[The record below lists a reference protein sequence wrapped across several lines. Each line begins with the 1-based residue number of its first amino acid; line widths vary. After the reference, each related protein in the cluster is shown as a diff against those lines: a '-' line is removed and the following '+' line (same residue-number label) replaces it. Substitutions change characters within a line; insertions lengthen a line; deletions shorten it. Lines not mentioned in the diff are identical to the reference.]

1 MSPSCEYMDLRPF
14 VLSISILRHINLNIT
29 DTLTHA
35 LMSRRGEVE
44 FNQQKSSDPFRYG
57 AKKKKKIEKEEDAGI
72 HDVLTDVYSC
82 RTKKKDKRG
91 EQGNKDPSFQT
102 PLSYDLIFFIYT
114 LYRAG
119 LLELP
124 IYVLVYW
131 LSCFPQLT
139 RLGGKHL
146 I

>member
-44 FNQQKSSDPFRYG
+44 FNQQKSSDPFGYG
-57 AKKKKKIEKEEDAGI
+57 AKKKIEKEEEEDAGI

-82 RTKKKDKRG
+82 RPKKKKKKKKTK
-91 EQGNKDPSFQT
+91 EANKET
-102 PLSYDLIFFIYT
+102 KIHLS
-114 LYRAG
+114 R
-119 LLELP
+119 LP
-124 IYVLVYW
+124 
-131 LSCFPQLT
+131 CHMT
-139 RLGGKHL
+139 
-146 I
+146 

>member
-1 MSPSCEYMDLRPF
+1 ME
-14 VLSISILRHINLNIT
+14 H
-29 DTLTHA
+29 
-35 LMSRRGEVE
+35 
-44 FNQQKSSDPFRYG
+44 
-57 AKKKKKIEKEEDAGI
+57 KKKIEKEEDAGI

-82 RTKKKDKRG
+82 RPAEKKEKKDKRG

-102 PLSYDLIFFIYT
+102 PLSYDLIFFLYT

-139 RLGGKHL
+139 RPG
-146 I
+146 